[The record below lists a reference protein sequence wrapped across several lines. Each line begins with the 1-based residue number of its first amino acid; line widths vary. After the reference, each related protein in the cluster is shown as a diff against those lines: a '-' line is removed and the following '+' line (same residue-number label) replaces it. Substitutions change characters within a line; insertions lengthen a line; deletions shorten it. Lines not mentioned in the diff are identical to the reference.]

1 MEVGICPRRLLMRK
15 PRRRRPQPDRALHLA
30 PVTRDC
36 PECQARLSADYQN
49 FRTVTTLD
57 GTIRMTL
64 LIRRCPNP
72 TCSRFL
78 RPYRPEAESHFALP
92 YHEFGLDVMA
102 LVGRL
107 RHAEHRSIPEIHRE
121 LTGRSLVVSQRTVTN
136 LLDRY
141 DELRALATA
150 DPERLEPLL
159 RDQRRVILAIDGL
172 QPDVGHEALWVLRD
186 CLSGEILLARSLLS
200 STAKDLAGLIT
211 EVRQALPVPI
221 TGVISDGQES
231 IRNAVKQALK
241 GVPHQLCHFHYL
253 REAAKPISE
262 ADRHAKKELKKR
274 VRGIRPIERPAAKQ
288 AESDPEDEESEIVR
302 GYCAAVRA
310 ALTDDG
316 LPPLA
321 ASGLKLQDRLSPIAA
336 SWDRVAARAG
346 SLPGGLKRLGQL
358 LRRGLE
364 QTAALFPPVREAFK
378 WVKRVARILK
388 NPEQLPAAK
397 VRRRLVRLLAR
408 MRRAAATADEPSVA
422 KDLGHFLK
430 VTKSYWPGLFACYAS
445 PDLPRTNNDL
455 EHAFGSHRYHERRAS
470 GRRRASPGLV
480 VMGSARVI
488 SSLATRLR
496 PEEGLVLRPGYVPRW
511 QKLRAELDA
520 RRESRR
526 KQRRFRHD
534 PVNYLKVLEQRC
546 LQLLLPS

>member
-1 MEVGICPRRLLMRK
+1 LVPI
-15 PRRRRPQPDRALHLA
+15 
-30 PVTRDC
+30 TRDC
-36 PECQARLSADYQN
+36 PECQHRLHPRYNN
-49 FRTVTTLD
+49 FRTITTLD
-57 GTIRMTL
+57 GVLRLTL
-64 LIRRCPNP
+64 AIRRCTHPDCP
-72 TCSRFL
+72 RF
-78 RPYRPEAESHFALP
+78 RQPYRPEAEPHFALP

-107 RHAEHRSIPEIHRE
+107 RHAEHRSIPEIHHE
-121 LTGRSLVVSQRTVTN
+121 LTRRGLVVSQRTVTN

-150 DPERLEPLL
+150 DPKRLGPLL
-159 RDQRRVILAIDGL
+159 RDQHRVILALDGL
-172 QPDVGHEALWVLRD
+172 QPDVGHEVLWVLRD

-200 STAKDLAGLIT
+200 STATDLAGLII

-221 TGVISDGQES
+221 TGVISDGQGS
-231 IRNAVKQALK
+231 TRKAVARALPE
-241 GVPHQLCHFHYL
+241 VPHQLCHFHYL

-274 VRGIRPIERPAAKQ
+274 VRGIRRIERQ
-288 AESDPEDEESEIVR
+288 AEKEAEPDPDDEEAEIVR

-321 ASGLKLQDRLSPIAA
+321 AAGLKLQDRLSQIAA
-336 SWDRVAARAG
+336 SLDQVAARAG
-346 SLPGGLKRLGQL
+346 RLPGGLKRLHEL
-358 LRRGLE
+358 LGRGLE
-364 QTAALFPPVREAFK
+364 ETAALFPPVREAYK

-388 NPEQLPAAK
+388 NQEQLPAPK
-397 VRRRLVRLLAR
+397 VRRRLVQLLAR
-408 MRRAAATADEPSVA
+408 MRQAATMAEEPSVQ
-422 KDLGHFLK
+422 KGLRHFLK
-430 VTKSYWPGLFACYAS
+430 VTKSYWEGLFQCYQGS
-445 PDLPRTNNDL
+445 DLPRTNNDL

-470 GRRRASPGLV
+470 GRRRAAPGLV
-480 VMGSARVI
+480 VVGSARVI

-496 PEEGLVLRPGYVPRW
+496 PDEGLVLRPGYVPRW
-511 QKLRAELDA
+511 RELRAGLDA

-534 PVNYLKVLEQRC
+534 PASYLGELEQQC
-546 LQLLLPS
+546 LQLLLPA